1 MTIASEISRITGLRN
16 RIRTKLVSLG
26 LLQGGDR
33 ALNDLA
39 ACTTAIEGIGG
50 TQNITTLNTYD
61 VAAKDKAKVV
71 DSNLVPGNIVSGVSI
86 LGVVGTASV
95 SPPAA
100 RLQERTVL
108 YGGENAPNTLVPSS
122 GYDGISKVNFE
133 RTDANPTLVA
143 ANIRNGVKIMG
154 VTGTYGQLQSKNVA
168 LGAAMPSTVSP
179 ATGYTGLSQVTF
191 TKDTGVVKADN
202 IKNGVQI
209 LGVTG
214 SYETPTESKSVLLG
228 ADYPP
233 AAVTP
238 SAGKHLSSVAFS
250 MNSNL
255 FKAENIKAGVTLL
268 GVTGTYGGGGDGFS
282 VDFLSTG
289 YPMGHEG
296 EWDYTRDTVS
306 IDLSNAIET
315 VDDIVCFLCY
325 NQEIETHPLSSFWGK
340 VASIVYTPFQKE
352 SNIVKSYTDPI
363 SGQTD
368 YFIEKDSS
376 LTIGITFQN
385 GGRRLL
391 FAIRRNGS
399 LEESFMGA
407 YRFLICYR
415 SSTA

>member
-39 ACTTAIEGIGG
+39 ACTTAIESIGG
-50 TQNITTLNTYD
+50 TKNMTNTATQD
-61 VAAKDKAKVV
+61 VAGYQYAKVS

-133 RTDANPTLVA
+133 LTDANPKLIA
-143 ANIRNGVKIMG
+143 SNIRNGVKIMG

-202 IKNGVQI
+202 IKNGVKI

-268 GVTGTYGGGGDGFS
+268 GVTGSIKTVSAELKSTGPTGGPWDFTRSSVTINLDNSIDSIDDVLCYYMYNIETEDNVLEGFFGKVQSICYINGQHDIFTVKLVQDTLTGQNNLLLEKDTSLRLDFS
-282 VDFLSTG
+282 VFG
-289 YPMGHEG
+289 A
-296 EWDYTRDTVS
+296 YTLKWS
-306 IDLSNAIET
+306 L
-315 VDDIVCFLCY
+315 Y
-325 NQEIETHPLSSFWGK
+325 NGASS
-340 VASIVYTPFQKE
+340 S
-352 SNIVKSYTDPI
+352 D
-363 SGQTD
+363 
-368 YFIEKDSS
+368 
-376 LTIGITFQN
+376 
-385 GGRRLL
+385 
-391 FAIRRNGS
+391 
-399 LEESFMGA
+399 SFMGR
-407 YRFLICYR
+407 YRVLVCYR
-415 SSTA
+415 KSIA

>member
-50 TQNITTLNTYD
+50 TKNMTNTATQD
-61 VAAKDKAKVV
+61 VAGYQYAKVS
-71 DSNLVPGNIVSGVSI
+71 DSNLIPGNIVSGVSI

-133 RTDANPTLVA
+133 LTDASPKLVSS
-143 ANIRNGVKIMG
+143 NIRNGVKIMG

-191 TKDTGVVKADN
+191 TKDTSVVKADN

-268 GVTGTYGGGGDGFS
+268 GVTGTYDG
-282 VDFLSTG
+282 
-289 YPMGHEG
+289 
-296 EWDYTRDTVS
+296 
-306 IDLSNAIET
+306 
-315 VDDIVCFLCY
+315 
-325 NQEIETHPLSSFWGK
+325 
-340 VASIVYTPFQKE
+340 SIVSYQNDVYDEILTQGNGDVEALRFDLPTTLTNENQIFMFEICNWGNKNLGATRIISAVFYRDVHGTASGMCKMTTADSTLGNAVNVFNGLSVSWWITQEGKLYVSNDGTANRFYFMKRDSAEERIYRLKLYYTP
-352 SNIVKSYTDPI
+352 S
-363 SGQTD
+363 
-368 YFIEKDSS
+368 
-376 LTIGITFQN
+376 
-385 GGRRLL
+385 
-391 FAIRRNGS
+391 A
-399 LEESFMGA
+399 
-407 YRFLICYR
+407 
-415 SSTA
+415 

>member
-16 RIRTKLVSLG
+16 RIRTKLVSIG

-191 TKDTGVVKADN
+191 TKDTSVVKADN

-238 SAGKHLSSVAFS
+238 SAGKHLSSVTFS

-268 GVTGTYGGGGDGFS
+268 GVTGTYSG
-282 VDFLSTG
+282 
-289 YPMGHEG
+289 
-296 EWDYTRDTVS
+296 
-306 IDLSNAIET
+306 
-315 VDDIVCFLCY
+315 
-325 NQEIETHPLSSFWGK
+325 
-340 VASIVYTPFQKE
+340 SIVAYDNDVYDEILNQGNGDVEALRFDLPTTLTNENQIFMFEICNWGNQNLGATRIISAVFYRDVHGTASGKCKMTTADSTLGNSVNVFNGLSVSWWITQE
-352 SNIVKSYTDPI
+352 GKLYVSYVGT
-363 SGQTD
+363 GNRF
-368 YFIEKDSS
+368 YFMKRRDSS
-376 LTIGITFQN
+376 EERIY
-385 GGRRLL
+385 RLKL
-391 FAIRRNGS
+391 YYNPQS
-399 LEESFMGA
+399 
-407 YRFLICYR
+407 
-415 SSTA
+415 

>member
-133 RTDANPTLVA
+133 LTDASPKLIA
-143 ANIRNGVKIMG
+143 SNIRNGVKIMG

-191 TKDTGVVKADN
+191 TKDTSVVKADN

-238 SAGKHLSSVAFS
+238 SAGKHLSSVTFS

-268 GVTGTYGGGGDGFS
+268 GVTGTYSG
-282 VDFLSTG
+282 
-289 YPMGHEG
+289 
-296 EWDYTRDTVS
+296 
-306 IDLSNAIET
+306 
-315 VDDIVCFLCY
+315 
-325 NQEIETHPLSSFWGK
+325 
-340 VASIVYTPFQKE
+340 SIVAY
-352 SNIVKSYTDPI
+352 
-363 SGQTD
+363 
-368 YFIEKDSS
+368 
-376 LTIGITFQN
+376 QN
-385 GGRRLL
+385 DAYDEILNQG
-391 FAIRRNGS
+391 NGS
-399 LEESFMGA
+399 VEALRFDLPTTLTNENQIFMFEVCNWGNKNLGA
-407 YRFLICYR
+407 TRIISAVFYRDVHGTASGKCKMTTADSTLGNSVNVFNGTFVSWWITQEGKLYVSYVGTGNQYYFMKR
-415 SSTA
+415 SSAEERIYRLKLYYNPQS

>member
-133 RTDANPTLVA
+133 LTDASPKLTPG
-143 ANIRNGVKIMG
+143 NIRNGVKIMG
-154 VTGTYGQLQSKNVA
+154 VTGTYGQLQTKNVA

-191 TKDTGVVKADN
+191 TKDTSVVKADN

-238 SAGKHLSSVAFS
+238 SAGKHLSSVTFS

-268 GVTGTYGGGGDGFS
+268 GVTGTYGGGEFGCS
-282 VDFLSTG
+282 IDFTSSG
-289 YPMGHEG
+289 YPQGHDG
-296 EWDYTRDTVS
+296 EWNYERDSVT
-306 IDLSNAIET
+306 IDLSSAISS
-315 VDDIVCFLCY
+315 VNDIFCFSCY
-325 NQEIETHPLSSFWGK
+325 NQDMEEHPINSFSGK
-340 VASIVYTPFQKE
+340 IASLFYTSFQQKT
-352 SNIVKSYTDPI
+352 NVVKISVDPI
-363 SGQTD
+363 SGQTQ
-368 YFIEKDSS
+368 YFVGKDSS
-376 LTIGITFQN
+376 LSIGISIQN
-385 GGRRLL
+385 GGRRLM
-391 FAIRRNGS
+391 FTARRNGS
-399 LEESFMGA
+399 LHPAFMCA
-407 YRFLICYR
+407 YKFLVCYR

>member
-26 LLQGGDR
+26 LLQGSDR

-71 DSNLVPGNIVSGVSI
+71 DSNIVPGNIVSGVSI

-108 YGGENAPNTLVPSS
+108 YGGENAPDTLVPSS

-154 VTGTYGQLQSKNVA
+154 VTGTYGQLQSKDVA

-191 TKDTGVVKADN
+191 TKDTSVVKADN
-202 IKNGVQI
+202 IKNGVKI

-268 GVTGTYGGGGDGFS
+268 GVTGTYD
-282 VDFLSTG
+282 
-289 YPMGHEG
+289 
-296 EWDYTRDTVS
+296 RR
-306 IDLSNAIET
+306 I
-315 VDDIVCFLCY
+315 
-325 NQEIETHPLSSFWGK
+325 
-340 VASIVYTPFQKE
+340 
-352 SNIVKSYTDPI
+352 KSYYSRESGSASLTMSFQVPQDLININQIVALNCFINDGIGSSSITNPITHQITYPVNTNNSTNVICQMHSYANSSTNPPYIVSPSFLDLNDCVTLI
-363 SGQTD
+363 SG
-368 YFIEKDSS
+368 ES
-376 LTIGITFQN
+376 ITFN
-385 GGRRLL
+385 LGWGVFPNNHFYYLNIL
-391 FAIRRNGS
+391 YNE
-399 LEESFMGA
+399 LD
-407 YRFLICYR
+407 
-415 SSTA
+415 